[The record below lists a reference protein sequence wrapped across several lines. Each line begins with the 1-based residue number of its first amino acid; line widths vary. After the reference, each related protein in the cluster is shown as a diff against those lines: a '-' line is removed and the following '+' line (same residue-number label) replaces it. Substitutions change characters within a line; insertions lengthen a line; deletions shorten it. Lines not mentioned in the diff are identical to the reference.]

1 MSMLDH
7 IHTFARCVAEDGH
20 RYGRHKGDLTM
31 TLPERQWMA
40 LVAECAARAN
50 YGCTDVPRSMY
61 EPITLSHGYGFNVI
75 VSGPA
80 RPIPTTQ
87 PGGEVNVPKLLV
99 HELGIGRLYD
109 DVSAEPEEEVGDT
122 GCAFKCMDCG
132 AAVLDLG
139 PMKTP
144 YYCQACI
151 DLRVMKQLEPCERCG
166 LISHNGLRG
175 SEAQQMLDAQ
185 RENAAR
191 DLAKGGEG
199 FFLQIPAQ
207 RTFEVLPI
215 PYHNVIWSKLPCGC
229 MPPCTKNHSEFT

>member
-7 IHTFARCVAEDGH
+7 IHEFARRIAEDGH
-20 RYGRHKGDLTM
+20 GYGRHKGDLTM
-31 TLPERQWMA
+31 TLPERQWMG

-75 VSGPA
+75 VSGPKRPDFNYPATAACEHGQGPNGQFIA
-80 RPIPTTQ
+80 RLKGAVDSPIPTTQ
-87 PGGEVNVPKLLV
+87 PG
-99 HELGIGRLYD
+99 
-109 DVSAEPEEEVGDT
+109 GDT

-139 PMKTP
+139 PMKTS

-151 DLRVMKQLEPCERCG
+151 DLR
-166 LISHNGLRG
+166 
-175 SEAQQMLDAQ
+175 
-185 RENAAR
+185 NAKR
-191 DLAKGGEG
+191 DCASGGEG
-199 FFLQIPAQ
+199 FFLEIPAQ